1 MNYSAIAVR
10 YSKALFSLA
19 QEKNNLDQIAEDIML
34 IHSVCVNEP
43 EFIRLI
49 EYPVLPASKKIEIFK
64 NVFEGRIKTETIRFL
79 ELITEKRRES
89 YLPAMARSFLKQ
101 YKDIKGIKT
110 ITFTS
115 VGEIND
121 SVRNLIKDL
130 IQKRYN
136 AKTEL
141 IEQKDARIIG
151 GFILR
156 IDDEQYDA
164 SVANQLEKIKREFI
178 Q

>member
-10 YSKALFSLA
+10 YSKALFTLA
-19 QEKNNLDQIAEDIML
+19 QEKNILDEIQEDIKL
-34 IHSVCVNEP
+34 IHAICVSEP

-49 EYPVLPASKKIEIFK
+49 EYPVLPASKKIEILK
-64 NVFEGRIKTETIRFL
+64 NVFEGKIKTETLKFL
-79 ELITEKRRES
+79 ELVTTKRRES
-89 YLPAMARSFLKQ
+89 DLPAMARAFLKK

-115 VGEIND
+115 VEDIND
-121 SVRNLIKDL
+121 SIRNVIKDI
-130 IQKRYN
+130 IQNRYN

-141 IEQKDARIIG
+141 IEQKDEKIIG

-178 Q
+178 